1 MDNGVRNYF
10 IRYFNPPHLRGDTP
24 FLFEAFCLSE
34 FIKNGI
40 NPIKIRYWRT
50 KSKTEVDFIIEDSG
64 KLIPIEVKYKNSL
77 KKSDFKGLHNF
88 HRNYPNSEKGY
99 LISKSIQQEIDD
111 FKISTPF
118 LIKTFFELKR

>member
-1 MDNGVRNYF
+1 MKGSY
-10 IRYFNPPHLRGDTP
+10 
-24 FLFEAFCLSE
+24 
-34 FIKNGI
+34 NGI
-40 NPIKIRYWRT
+40 YPIKIRYWRT
-50 KSKTEVDFIIEDSG
+50 KSKTEVNFIIEDSG

-118 LIKTFFELKR
+118 LIKTFCIPDFYLNRHLFITTIRRSSYVILILFDGNST